1 MQCIESAKRVQ
12 TGRRAYADG
21 MMNTP
26 VSLLERLCRQPDEQ
40 HWERFLVLFTP
51 LLSRWGRRLGVPAAD
66 TEDLLQEVFTILF
79 RKLPEFR
86 YDPAK
91 SFRAWLW
98 TVFHRQTLAWR
109 KRQARNLP
117 LTPEQLEALASPDSI
132 LEATEAEYRHVLHDR
147 VLHIVRADFP
157 ARTWEIFWRVTVE
170 GRPGVEVARAVRCDA
185 ERRLPAR
192 GRVLARLREELADL
206 DS

>member
-1 MQCIESAKRVQ
+1 MSKRAAV
-12 TGRRAYADG
+12 RMLDG
-21 MMNTP
+21 MTNTP

-40 HWERFLVLFTP
+40 HWERFLVLFSP
-51 LLSRWGRRLGVPAAD
+51 LLSRWGRRLGVPPAD

-86 YDPAK
+86 YDPSK

-117 LTPEQLEALASPDSI
+117 LTPEQIESLTSPDSI

-147 VLHIVRADFP
+147 ALHIVRADFP
-157 ARTWEIFWRVTVE
+157 ERTWEIFWRVTVE
-170 GRPGVEVARAVRCDA
+170 GRPGVEVAREFDVTPNAVY
-185 ERRLPAR
+185 LAR
-192 GRVLARLREELADL
+192 GRVLARLREALADL